1 MNIAEV
7 LRKKIDSNQYV
18 LTEFESK
25 DLIKEIGISV
35 PDQKLTLTKEET
47 SAASEEIGYPVVLKL
62 MAEDIVHKSDTG
74 AVKLNLRS
82 KEDVEQAYDDLIKIP
97 SQTEKKISVQKMAAE
112 PITELII
119 GMTTDA
125 QFGPALMFGI
135 GGILVELL
143 EDVSFRIAPITEYD
157 AKEMIHEIKG
167 FPILDGYRGKPKADI
182 DAIVEVLLKIS
193 DLVVKHE
200 EINEMDL
207 NPVFI
212 GLELQVISDT
222 NRGDDQTQFR
232 GTLSANCCDS
242 IEKIA
247 SLLGIYQGN

>member
-1 MNIAEV
+1 MDISELLKNK
-7 LRKKIDSNQYV
+7 LGSNQTV

-25 DLIKEIGISV
+25 NLLKEIGIPIPEQELAV
-35 PDQKLTLTKEET
+35 TKEET
-47 SAASEEIGYPVVLKL
+47 IAVAKKIGFPVVLKL

-74 AVKLNLRS
+74 AVKLNINN
-82 KEDVEQAYDDLIKIP
+82 EAEIATAYDELMKIP
-97 SQTEKKISVQKMAAE
+97 SQSEKSISVQKMAVE

-157 AKEMIHEIKG
+157 AREQIHEIKG
-167 FPILDGYRGKPKADI
+167 FPILDGYRGKPKADL
-182 DAIVEVLLKIS
+182 DAIVNTLLKIS
-193 DLVVKHE
+193 DLVIKHE

-212 GLELQVISDT
+212 YESGLVCVDARIILK
-222 NRGDDQTQFR
+222 NPG
-232 GTLSANCCDS
+232 A
-242 IEKIA
+242 
-247 SLLGIYQGN
+247 

>member
-1 MNIAEV
+1 MNISE
-7 LRKKIDSNQYV
+7 LIKKKLESNQTV

-25 DLIKEIGISV
+25 NLLKEIGIPIPEQELAIS
-35 PDQKLTLTKEET
+35 KEET
-47 SAASEEIGYPVVLKL
+47 VSIAKRIGFPVVLKL
-62 MAEDIVHKSDTG
+62 MAEDIVHKSDSG
-74 AVKLNLRS
+74 AVKLNI
-82 KEDVEQAYDDLIKIP
+82 KNEEETTKAYDELMKIP
-97 SQTEKKISVQKMAAE
+97 SQNEKSISVQKMASE

-157 AKEMIHEIKG
+157 AREQIHEIKG

-182 DAIVEVLLKIS
+182 DAIVNVLLKIS
-193 DLVVKHE
+193 DLVTEHE

-212 GLELQVISDT
+212 YEKGLICVDARIILKKP
-222 NRGDDQTQFR
+222 
-232 GTLSANCCDS
+232 
-242 IEKIA
+242 EKKD
-247 SLLGIYQGN
+247 

>member
-1 MNIAEV
+1 MNVTEI
-7 LRKKIDSNQYV
+7 LKNKIESNQTV

-25 DLIKEIGISV
+25 ELLQEIGIAV
-35 PDQKLTLTKEET
+35 PGQKLTSTKEET
-47 SAASEEIGYPVVLKL
+47 VSAADEIGFPIVLKL

-74 AVKLNLRS
+74 AVKLGL
-82 KEDVEQAYDDLIKIP
+82 KTKDDVERAYEELMKIP
-97 SQTEKKISVQKMAAE
+97 SQAEKKISVQKMADE

-119 GMTTDA
+119 GMTTDP

-157 AKEMIHEIKG
+157 ANEMIHEIKG
-167 FPILDGYRGKPKADI
+167 FPILDGYRGKPKADL
-182 DAIVEVLLKIS
+182 DAIIKTLLKIS
-193 DLVVKHE
+193 DFVVKHE

-212 GLELQVISDT
+212 YEKGLICVDARIILKKKENGS
-222 NRGDDQTQFR
+222 
-232 GTLSANCCDS
+232 
-242 IEKIA
+242 
-247 SLLGIYQGN
+247 

>member
-1 MNIAEV
+1 MNISELLKQKTEAG
-7 LRKKIDSNQYV
+7 QTV

-25 DLIKEIGISV
+25 QLLQEIEIPIPEQVLSS
-35 PDQKLTLTKEET
+35 TKEET
-47 SAASEEIGYPVVLKL
+47 ISACEKIGFPVVLKL
-62 MAEDIVHKSDTG
+62 MAEDVVHKSDTG
-74 AVKLNLRS
+74 AVKLNI
-82 KEDVEQAYDDLIKIP
+82 KDKTQAETAFDDLMKIDAK
-97 SQTEKKISVQKMAAE
+97 SEKKISVQQMAPE

-119 GMTTDA
+119 GMTTDP

-157 AKEMIHEIKG
+157 AQEMIHEIKG

-182 DAIVEVLLKIS
+182 TAIVDTLMKIS
-193 DLVVKHE
+193 DLVVKYE

-212 GLELQVISDT
+212 YDKGLICVDARIILK
-222 NRGDDQTQFR
+222 N
-232 GTLSANCCDS
+232 
-242 IEKIA
+242 K
-247 SLLGIYQGN
+247 

>member
-1 MNIAEV
+1 MNISE
-7 LRKKIDSNQYV
+7 LLKNKLESNQTV

-25 DLIKEIGISV
+25 KLLREIGISI
-35 PDQKLTLTKEET
+35 PEQELATTKEET
-47 SAASEEIGYPVVLKL
+47 LAVAKKIGFPVVLKL

-74 AVKLNLRS
+74 AVKLNI
-82 KEDVEQAYDDLIKIP
+82 KNEDETAQAYDELMKIS
-97 SQTEKKISVQKMAAE
+97 SQSEKSISVQKMADE

-157 AKEMIHEIKG
+157 AREQIHEIKG

-182 DAIVEVLLKIS
+182 DAIVKTLLTIS
-193 DLVVKHE
+193 DLVTKHE
-200 EINEMDL
+200 EINDMDL

-212 GLELQVISDT
+212 YEKGLICVDARIILKK
-222 NRGDDQTQFR
+222 
-232 GTLSANCCDS
+232 L
-242 IEKIA
+242 EK
-247 SLLGIYQGN
+247 QD

>member
-1 MNIAEV
+1 MNIAEI
-7 LRKKIDSNQYV
+7 LKKKVDINQTV

-25 DLIKEIGISV
+25 ELLQEIGIKV
-35 PDQKLTLTKEET
+35 PGQDLTISKKET
-47 SAASEEIGYPVVLKL
+47 LSAAEKIGFPVVLKL

-74 AVKLNLRS
+74 AVKLNL
-82 KEDVEQAYDDLIKIP
+82 KTKDEVEEAYDELMKIP
-97 SQTEKKISVQKMAAE
+97 AQTEKKISVQKMADE

-119 GMTTDA
+119 GMTTDP

-157 AKEMIHEIKG
+157 AKEMITENKAYS
-167 FPILDGYRGKPKADI
+167 ILDGYRGKPKADI
-182 DAIVEVLLKIS
+182 EAIVEVLMKIS
-193 DLVVKHE
+193 KLVTEHE

-212 GLELQVISDT
+212 YEKGLICVDARIILKKKE
-222 NRGDDQTQFR
+222 
-232 GTLSANCCDS
+232 
-242 IEKIA
+242 
-247 SLLGIYQGN
+247 

>member
-7 LRKKIDSNQYV
+7 LKKKVDTNQTV

-25 DLIKEIGISV
+25 ELLQEIGIIV
-35 PDQKLTLTKEET
+35 PGQDLTISKEET
-47 SAASEEIGYPVVLKL
+47 LSAAEKIGFPVVLKL

-74 AVKLNLRS
+74 AVKLNL
-82 KEDVEQAYDDLIKIP
+82 KTKDEVEDAYDELMKIP
-97 SQTEKKISVQKMAAE
+97 AQTEKKISVQKMADE

-119 GMTTDA
+119 GMTTDP

-157 AKEMIHEIKG
+157 AKEMITEIKG
-167 FPILDGYRGKPKADI
+167 YPILDGYRGKPKADI
-182 DAIVEVLLKIS
+182 EAIVNVLMKIS
-193 DLVVKHE
+193 KLVTEHE

-212 GLELQVISDT
+212 YEKGLICVDARIILKKKE
-222 NRGDDQTQFR
+222 
-232 GTLSANCCDS
+232 
-242 IEKIA
+242 
-247 SLLGIYQGN
+247 

>member
-1 MNIAEV
+1 MNIPE
-7 LRKKIDSNQYV
+7 LIKNKLESNQTV

-25 DLIKEIGISV
+25 NLLKEIGI
-35 PDQKLTLTKEET
+35 PIPEQELAITKEE
-47 SAASEEIGYPVVLKL
+47 AIAIAKKIGFPVVLKL

-74 AVKLNLRS
+74 AVKLNI
-82 KEDVEQAYDDLIKIP
+82 KNEDEIDAAYDDLMKIP
-97 SQTEKKISVQKMAAE
+97 SQSEKSISVQKMADE

-157 AKEMIHEIKG
+157 AREQIHEIKG

-182 DAIVEVLLKIS
+182 DAIVNTLLTIS
-193 DLVVKHE
+193 DLVTKYE

-212 GLELQVISDT
+212 YEKGLICVDARIILKKP
-222 NRGDDQTQFR
+222 
-232 GTLSANCCDS
+232 
-242 IEKIA
+242 EKKD
-247 SLLGIYQGN
+247 

>member
-1 MNIAEV
+1 MN
-7 LRKKIDSNQYV
+7 LSSNKPTR
-18 LTEFESK
+18 LTTSK
-25 DLIKEIGISV
+25 NETISA
-35 PDQKLTLTKEET
+35 T
-47 SAASEEIGYPVVLKL
+47 EEIGFPIVLKL
-62 MAEDIVHKSDTG
+62 MAEDVVHKSDTG
-74 AVKLNLRS
+74 AVKLNLKT
-82 KEDVEQAYDDLIKIP
+82 KEDVEKAYDELMDIP
-97 SQTEKKISVQKMAAE
+97 SQMEKKVSVQKMADE

-182 DAIVEVLLKIS
+182 DAIVDTLLKIS
-193 DLVVKHE
+193 DLVVKNE
-200 EINEMDL
+200 EIFEMDL

-212 GLELQVISDT
+212 YDKGMSCVDARIILKKKE
-222 NRGDDQTQFR
+222 
-232 GTLSANCCDS
+232 
-242 IEKIA
+242 
-247 SLLGIYQGN
+247 

>member
-7 LRKKIDSNQYV
+7 LKNKIDTNQTV

-25 DLIKEIGISV
+25 ELLQEIGIKI
-35 PDQKLTLTKEET
+35 PGQDLTVSKEET
-47 SAASEEIGYPVVLKL
+47 ISAAEKIGFPVVLKL

-74 AVKLNLRS
+74 AVKLNLKT
-82 KEDVEQAYDDLIKIP
+82 KEEVEDAYDELMKIP
-97 SQTEKKISVQKMAAE
+97 AQTEKKISVQKMADE

-119 GMTTDA
+119 GMTTDP

-157 AKEMIHEIKG
+157 ANEMIHDIKG
-167 FPILDGYRGKPKADI
+167 FPILDGYRGKPKADL
-182 DAIVEVLLKIS
+182 DAIVDVLMKIS
-193 DLVVKHE
+193 KLVTEHE
-200 EINEMDL
+200 EIHEMDL

-212 GLELQVISDT
+212 YEKGLICVDARIILKKKE
-222 NRGDDQTQFR
+222 
-232 GTLSANCCDS
+232 
-242 IEKIA
+242 
-247 SLLGIYQGN
+247 

>member
-1 MNIAEV
+1 MNIAE
-7 LRKKIDSNQYV
+7 LLKSKLESNQTV

-25 DLIKEIGISV
+25 NLLKEIGIPI
-35 PDQKLTLTKEET
+35 PDQELGTTKEET
-47 SAASEEIGYPVVLKL
+47 ISIAKKIGFPVVLKL

-74 AVKLNLRS
+74 AVKLNI
-82 KEDVEQAYDDLIKIP
+82 KNEDETAQAYDDLMKIP
-97 SQTEKKISVQKMAAE
+97 SQSEKSISIQKMADE

-157 AKEMIHEIKG
+157 AREQIHEIKG

-182 DAIVEVLLKIS
+182 DAIVKTLLKIS
-193 DLVVKHE
+193 DFVIKYE

-212 GLELQVISDT
+212 YEKGLICVDARIILKKP
-222 NRGDDQTQFR
+222 
-232 GTLSANCCDS
+232 
-242 IEKIA
+242 EKKD
-247 SLLGIYQGN
+247 

>member
-1 MNIAEV
+1 MNISE
-7 LRKKIDSNQYV
+7 LLKKKLESNQTV

-25 DLIKEIGISV
+25 ELLREIGIAI
-35 PDQKLTLTKEET
+35 PAQKLTSTKEDT
-47 SAASEEIGYPVVLKL
+47 VSAAKSIGFPVVLKL

-74 AVKLNLRS
+74 AVKLNI
-82 KEDVEQAYDDLIKIP
+82 KNEDETANAFEELMNIP
-97 SQTEKKISVQKMAAE
+97 SQAEKLISVQKMANE

-157 AKEMIHEIKG
+157 AREMIKEIKG

-182 DAIVEVLLKIS
+182 DAIVQTLLKVS
-193 DLVVKHE
+193 DFVIKHE
-200 EINEMDL
+200 EIYEMDL

-212 GLELQVISDT
+212 YDKGLICVDARIILKKP
-222 NRGDDQTQFR
+222 
-232 GTLSANCCDS
+232 
-242 IEKIA
+242 EK
-247 SLLGIYQGN
+247 QN

>member
-7 LRKKIDSNQYV
+7 LKNKTETNQLV

-25 DLIKEIGISV
+25 ELLREIGIPV
-35 PDQKLTLTKEET
+35 PAQKLTASKEET
-47 SAASEEIGYPVVLKL
+47 ISAAEDIGFPVVLKL

-74 AVKLNLRS
+74 AVKLNLKSR
-82 KEDVEQAYDDLIKIP
+82 EDVDKAYSELMKIP
-97 SQTEKKISVQKMAAE
+97 SQTEKKVSVQKMEDE

-119 GMTTDA
+119 GMTTDP

-167 FPILDGYRGKPKADI
+167 FPILDGYRGKP
-182 DAIVEVLLKIS
+182 
-193 DLVVKHE
+193 
-200 EINEMDL
+200 
-207 NPVFI
+207 
-212 GLELQVISDT
+212 
-222 NRGDDQTQFR
+222 
-232 GTLSANCCDS
+232 
-242 IEKIA
+242 
-247 SLLGIYQGN
+247 

>member
-1 MNIAEV
+1 MNIAE
-7 LRKKIDSNQYV
+7 LLTSKINSNLLV

-25 DLIKEIGISV
+25 ELLKEIGIQV
-35 PDQKLTLTKEET
+35 PEHRLVSTKEET
-47 SAASEEIGYPVVLKL
+47 ISAAEQIGFPIVLKL
-62 MAEDIVHKSDTG
+62 MAEDVVHKSDTG
-74 AVKLNLRS
+74 AVKLNLKSR
-82 KEDVEQAYDDLIKIP
+82 EEVEQAFEDLMKIP
-97 SQTEKKISVQKMAAE
+97 SQSEKKVSVQKMADE

-119 GMTTDA
+119 GMTTDP

-182 DAIVEVLLKIS
+182 DAIVKVLLKIS

-200 EINEMDL
+200 EIHEMDL

-212 GLELQVISDT
+212 
-222 NRGDDQTQFR
+222 
-232 GTLSANCCDS
+232 
-242 IEKIA
+242 
-247 SLLGIYQGN
+247 YGNKLICVDARIILKKKEDNN

>member
-7 LRKKIDSNQYV
+7 LKKKVDANQTV

-25 DLIKEIGISV
+25 ELLQEIGIIV
-35 PDQKLTLTKEET
+35 PGQDLTISKEET
-47 SAASEEIGYPVVLKL
+47 LSAAEKIGFPVVLKL

-74 AVKLNLRS
+74 AVKLNLKT
-82 KEDVEQAYDDLIKIP
+82 KEEVEDAYDELMKIP
-97 SQTEKKISVQKMAAE
+97 AQTEKKISVQKMADE

-119 GMTTDA
+119 GMTTDP

-157 AKEMIHEIKG
+157 AKEMITEIKG
-167 FPILDGYRGKPKADI
+167 YPILDGYRGKPKADI
-182 DAIVEVLLKIS
+182 EAIVEVLMKIS
-193 DLVVKHE
+193 KLVTEHE

-212 GLELQVISDT
+212 YEEGLICVDARIILKKKE
-222 NRGDDQTQFR
+222 
-232 GTLSANCCDS
+232 
-242 IEKIA
+242 
-247 SLLGIYQGN
+247 

>member
-1 MNIAEV
+1 MNISEF
-7 LRKKIDSNQYV
+7 LKDKIESNQMV

-25 DLIKEIGISV
+25 ELIKEIGISI
-35 PDQKLTLTKEET
+35 PSQKLTTSIDET
-47 SAASEEIGYPVVLKL
+47 RGAAEEIGFPLVLKL
-62 MAEDIVHKSDTG
+62 IAEDIVHKSDTG
-74 AVKLNLRS
+74 AVKLNIKN
-82 KEDVEQAYDDLIKIP
+82 KEELEAAYEDLMNLP
-97 SQTEKKISVQKMAAE
+97 SQKEKKISVQKMADE

-157 AKEMIHEIKG
+157 ANEMIHEIKG

-182 DAIVEVLLKIS
+182 NAIVNTLLKIS
-193 DLVVKHE
+193 ELVIKHE

-212 GLELQVISDT
+212 YENGLICVDARIIL
-222 NRGDDQTQFR
+222 
-232 GTLSANCCDS
+232 
-242 IEKIA
+242 KKK
-247 SLLGIYQGN
+247 

>member
-1 MNIAEV
+1 
-7 LRKKIDSNQYV
+7 
-18 LTEFESK
+18 
-25 DLIKEIGISV
+25 
-35 PDQKLTLTKEET
+35 
-47 SAASEEIGYPVVLKL
+47 

-74 AVKLNLRS
+74 AVKLNLKN
-82 KEDVEQAYDDLIKIP
+82 KEEVQIAFDELMKIP
-97 SQTEKKISVQKMAAE
+97 SQAEKKISVQKMADE

-182 DAIVEVLLKIS
+182 NAIVDTLLKIS
-193 DLVVKHE
+193 DLVINNE
-200 EINEMDL
+200 EIYEMDL

-212 GLELQVISDT
+212 YEKGLICVDARIILK
-222 NRGDDQTQFR
+222 
-232 GTLSANCCDS
+232 DS
-242 IEKIA
+242 NNK
-247 SLLGIYQGN
+247 

>member
-1 MNIAEV
+1 MSIAE
-7 LRKKIDSNQYV
+7 LLKKKLETGQTV

-25 DLIKEIGISV
+25 ELLSGIGIPIPS
-35 PDQKLTLTKEET
+35 QKIAKTKEET
-47 SAASEEIGYPVVLKL
+47 IAAAEEIGYPVVLKL
-62 MAEDIVHKSDTG
+62 MAEDVVHKSDTG
-74 AVKLNLRS
+74 AVKLNIKS
-82 KEDVEQAYDDLIKIP
+82 KEEVEQAFNDLMKIQAQ
-97 SQTEKKISVQKMAAE
+97 SEKLISIQKMASE

-182 DAIVEVLLKIS
+182 DAIVDALLKIS
-193 DLVVKHE
+193 DLVVKNE
-200 EINEMDL
+200 EIFEMDL

-212 GLELQVISDT
+212 YDKGISCVDA
-222 NRGDDQTQFR
+222 RII
-232 GTLSANCCDS
+232 LKKK
-242 IEKIA
+242 EE
-247 SLLGIYQGN
+247 GN

>member
-1 MNIAEV
+1 MNIAEI
-7 LRKKIDSNQYV
+7 LRKKTESNQEV

-25 DLIKEIGISV
+25 ELLQEIGIKIPV
-35 PDQKLTLTKEET
+35 QKLTSTKNETVSTAEEM
-47 SAASEEIGYPVVLKL
+47 GFPVVLKL

-74 AVKLNLRS
+74 AVKLNLKS
-82 KEDVEQAYDDLIKIP
+82 KEEVEQAFDELMKIP
-97 SQTEKKISVQKMAAE
+97 SQTEKKISVQKMADE

-143 EDVSFRIAPITEYD
+143 EDVSFRIAPVTEYD
-157 AKEMIHEIKG
+157 CNEMIHEIKG

-182 DAIVEVLLKIS
+182 DAIVDTLMKIS
-193 DLVVKHE
+193 DLVIKYE
-200 EINEMDL
+200 EIYEMDL

-212 GLELQVISDT
+212 YEKGLICVDARIIL
-222 NRGDDQTQFR
+222 
-232 GTLSANCCDS
+232 
-242 IEKIA
+242 KKK
-247 SLLGIYQGN
+247 

>member
-1 MNIAEV
+1 MDITEILKN
-7 LRKKIDSNQYV
+7 KINTNQMV

-25 DLIKEIGISV
+25 ELLREIGIPV
-35 PDQKLTLTKEET
+35 PAQNLTTSKEET
-47 SAASEEIGYPVVLKL
+47 ISAAEDIGYPVVLKL
-62 MAEDIVHKSDTG
+62 IAEDIVHKSDTG
-74 AVKLNLRS
+74 AVKLNLKS
-82 KEDVEQAYDDLIKIP
+82 KDDLEKAFDKLMEIP
-97 SQTEKKISVQKMAAE
+97 SQKEKKISVQKMADE

-119 GMTTDA
+119 GMTTDP

-182 DAIVEVLLKIS
+182 SAIVETLLKIS
-193 DLVVKHE
+193 DLVVKYE
-200 EINEMDL
+200 EIKEMDL

-212 GLELQVISDT
+212 YEKGLICVDARIILH
-222 NRGDDQTQFR
+222 N
-232 GTLSANCCDS
+232 
-242 IEKIA
+242 K
-247 SLLGIYQGN
+247 

>member
-1 MNIAEV
+1 MNISE
-7 LRKKIDSNQYV
+7 LLNKKLESNQTV

-25 DLIKEIGISV
+25 NLLKEIGIPI
-35 PDQKLTLTKEET
+35 PDQELATTKEET
-47 SAASEEIGYPVVLKL
+47 ISIAKKIGFPVVLKL

-74 AVKLNLRS
+74 AVKLNI
-82 KEDVEQAYDDLIKIP
+82 KNEDETAQAYDELMKIP
-97 SQTEKKISVQKMAAE
+97 SQSEKSISVQKMADE

-157 AKEMIHEIKG
+157 AREQIHEIKG

-182 DAIVEVLLKIS
+182 DAIVKTLLTIS
-193 DLVVKHE
+193 DLVTKYE

-212 GLELQVISDT
+212 YEKGLICVDARIILKKP
-222 NRGDDQTQFR
+222 
-232 GTLSANCCDS
+232 
-242 IEKIA
+242 EK
-247 SLLGIYQGN
+247 QE

>member
-1 MNIAEV
+1 MSIAE
-7 LRKKIDSNQYV
+7 LLKKKLDTGQTV

-25 DLIKEIGISV
+25 ELLSGIGIPIPS
-35 PDQKLTLTKEET
+35 QKIAKTKEET
-47 SAASEEIGYPVVLKL
+47 IAAAEEIGYPVVLKL
-62 MAEDIVHKSDTG
+62 MAEDVVHKSDTG
-74 AVKLNLRS
+74 AVKLNINS
-82 KEDVEQAYDDLIKIP
+82 KEEVEQAFNDLMNIQAQ
-97 SQTEKKISVQKMAAE
+97 SEKLISIQKMASE

-182 DAIVEVLLKIS
+182 DAIVETLLKIS
-193 DLVVKHE
+193 DLVVKNE
-200 EINEMDL
+200 EIFEMDL

-212 GLELQVISDT
+212 YDKGISCVDA
-222 NRGDDQTQFR
+222 RII
-232 GTLSANCCDS
+232 LKKK
-242 IEKIA
+242 E
-247 SLLGIYQGN
+247 

>member
-1 MNIAEV
+1 MNITELLKTKLEANET
-7 LRKKIDSNQYV
+7 V

-25 DLIKEIGISV
+25 ELLKEIGISI
-35 PDQKLTLTKEET
+35 PNQELASTKEET
-47 SAASEEIGYPVVLKL
+47 IIAANKIGFPVVLKL
-62 MAEDIVHKSDTG
+62 IAEDIIHKSDTG
-74 AVKLNLRS
+74 AVKLNV
-82 KEDVEQAYDDLIKIP
+82 KNEDETIAAYEDLMKIP
-97 SQTEKKISVQKMAAE
+97 SQSNKMISVQKMAEE

-119 GMTTDA
+119 GMMTDA

-157 AKEMIHEIKG
+157 AREQIHEIKG

-182 DAIVEVLLKIS
+182 DAIVNTLLKIS
-193 DLVVKHE
+193 DFVIKHE

-212 GLELQVISDT
+212 YEKGLICVDARIILKKPEIIT
-222 NRGDDQTQFR
+222 
-232 GTLSANCCDS
+232 
-242 IEKIA
+242 
-247 SLLGIYQGN
+247 

>member
-1 MNIAEV
+1 MNISEF
-7 LRKKIDSNQYV
+7 LKDKIESNQMV

-25 DLIKEIGISV
+25 ELIKEIGISI
-35 PDQKLTLTKEET
+35 PSQKLTTSIDET
-47 SAASEEIGYPVVLKL
+47 RGAAEEIGFPLVLKL
-62 MAEDIVHKSDTG
+62 IAEDIVHKSDTG
-74 AVKLNLRS
+74 AVKLNIKN
-82 KEDVEQAYDDLIKIP
+82 KEELEAAYEDLMNIP
-97 SQTEKKISVQKMAAE
+97 SQKEKKISVQKMADE

-157 AKEMIHEIKG
+157 ANEMIHEIKG

-182 DAIVEVLLKIS
+182 NAIVNTLLKIS
-193 DLVVKHE
+193 ELVIKHE

-212 GLELQVISDT
+212 YENGLICVDARIIL
-222 NRGDDQTQFR
+222 
-232 GTLSANCCDS
+232 
-242 IEKIA
+242 KKK
-247 SLLGIYQGN
+247 

>member
-1 MNIAEV
+1 MNISE
-7 LRKKIDSNQYV
+7 LLKNKLESNQTV

-25 DLIKEIGISV
+25 NLLKEIGIPI
-35 PDQKLTLTKEET
+35 PDQELATTKEET
-47 SAASEEIGYPVVLKL
+47 LTVAKRIGFPVVLKL

-74 AVKLNLRS
+74 AVKLNI
-82 KEDVEQAYDDLIKIP
+82 KNEDETAQAYDELMNIP
-97 SQTEKKISVQKMAAE
+97 SQSEKSISVQKMADE

-157 AKEMIHEIKG
+157 AREQIHEIKG

-182 DAIVEVLLKIS
+182 DAIVKTLLTIS
-193 DLVVKHE
+193 DLVTKYE

-212 GLELQVISDT
+212 YEKGLICVDARIILKKP
-222 NRGDDQTQFR
+222 
-232 GTLSANCCDS
+232 
-242 IEKIA
+242 EK
-247 SLLGIYQGN
+247 QD

>member
-1 MNIAEV
+1 MNISEV
-7 LRKKIDSNQYV
+7 LKNKIESNQTV

-25 DLIKEIGISV
+25 ELLQEIGILV
-35 PDQKLTLTKEET
+35 PSQKLTTSIDETK
-47 SAASEEIGYPVVLKL
+47 SAAEEIGFPVVLKL
-62 MAEDIVHKSDTG
+62 IAEDIVHKSDTG
-74 AVKLNLRS
+74 AVKLNIKDKHEL
-82 KEDVEQAYDDLIKIP
+82 ETAYKDLMNIP
-97 SQTEKKISVQKMAAE
+97 SQKEKKISVQKMADE

-182 DAIVEVLLKIS
+182 DAIVNALLKIS
-193 DLVVKHE
+193 DLVIKHE

-212 GLELQVISDT
+212 YEKGLICVDARIIL
-222 NRGDDQTQFR
+222 
-232 GTLSANCCDS
+232 
-242 IEKIA
+242 KKK
-247 SLLGIYQGN
+247 

>member
-1 MNIAEV
+1 MSIHE
-7 LRKKIDSNQYV
+7 LLEKKLKSNQMV

-25 DLIKEIGISV
+25 KLLEEIGIKIPV
-35 PDQKLTLTKEET
+35 QRLTSSKEDT
-47 SAASEEIGYPVVLKL
+47 VSAAEDIGFPIVMKL
-62 MAEDIVHKSDTG
+62 IAEDIVHKSDTG
-74 AVKLNLRS
+74 AVKLNI
-82 KEDVEQAYDDLIKIP
+82 KNQQEVNTAYDELMKIP
-97 SQTEKKISVQKMAAE
+97 SESEKQISVQKMAPE

-182 DAIVEVLLKIS
+182 DAIVDTLMKIS
-193 DLVVKHE
+193 ELVIKHP

-207 NPVFI
+207 NPVFVYDK
-212 GLELQVISDT
+212 GLICVDARIILKKTE
-222 NRGDDQTQFR
+222 N
-232 GTLSANCCDS
+232 
-242 IEKIA
+242 
-247 SLLGIYQGN
+247 